1 MKKFAIIL
9 AVGSLGLA
17 ACDGNTDSADPVEI
31 VDDVENTTPNDP
43 VAVQPGTEEG
53 SAMTM
58 EVDETD
64 DIGEEA
70 TQQEG
75 APE

>member
-1 MKKFAIIL
+1 MKKFAVIAAI
-9 AVGSLGLA
+9 GSLALA
-17 ACDGNTDSADPVEI
+17 ACDPNTETADPAEI

-75 APE
+75 DPQ

>member
-1 MKKFAIIL
+1 MKKIAITAAIASL
-9 AVGSLGLA
+9 ALA
-17 ACDGNTDSADPVEI
+17 ACDPNTETADPVEV
-31 VDDVENTTPNDP
+31 VDDTENTTPNDP

-70 TQQEG
+70 TQQES